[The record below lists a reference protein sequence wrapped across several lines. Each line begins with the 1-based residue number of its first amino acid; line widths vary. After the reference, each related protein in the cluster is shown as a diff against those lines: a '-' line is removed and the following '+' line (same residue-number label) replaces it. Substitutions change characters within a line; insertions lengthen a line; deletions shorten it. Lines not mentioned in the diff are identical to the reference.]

1 MAIRKY
7 KPTTP
12 GRRASSVVVARASP
26 ILLRLPARILKSLC
40 SVLFPR
46 PVVVT
51 STDVLLLV
59 TRAADISVSTASS
72 TSSVST
78 KTA

>member
-12 GRRASSVVVARASP
+12 GRRGSSVSDFAEITRSNP
-26 ILLRLPARILKSLC
+26 KSLC